1 LRANFR
7 TKVFLASVA
16 AAAVALLI
24 AALLLSWQVRE
35 RQRDAIAQRLT
46 QEARLIADLLAAATA
61 LDSAALDAEADRLG
75 QYSASRVTLITEDGR
90 VVGDSTQTVSQLPM
104 MENHLDRPEVSAAGG
119 STVGIS
125 RRYST
130 TINTDFL
137 YVAVRTS
144 HPVVRYV
151 RLALP
156 LTDIDAQLAAI
167 RTFTLIAL
175 AAAVPAALVIAW
187 FLSGPIGRRV
197 REASAAA
204 ARYTAGDFSQRAS
217 DYGSDELGVVARAL
231 DASAQELGRRIEE
244 LSRDQARTDAIL
256 TGMIE
261 GVLVID
267 RDGRLQ
273 LVNHAAREMLRFEG
287 EMRGRRYLEAIR
299 HPDIA
304 TQLTGALNGQE
315 VGVRE
320 LALPR
325 DPGRT
330 VISRAAAV
338 AAPGGGGAVLVLH
351 DITDLRRTDQIRRD
365 FVSNVSHELRT
376 PLTAIRGYLEALRDE
391 TAGQGEPQRFLDVI
405 SRHAMR
411 MERLVA
417 DLLRLARLD
426 ARQEPLDRVPCDLSE
441 IFRTVV
447 ADLTPAIEERRQR
460 VTVDA
465 DPRCRL
471 EADAGKLHDAI
482 HNLVENAVNYS
493 PDAADIRLEA
503 TCENG
508 TCRISVIDSGPG
520 IPAQDLTRV
529 FERFYRVDRS
539 RSRPGTGLGLAI
551 VKHLVELHGGEVR
564 AANVPE
570 GGAMFTVTLPERP
583 VAAVTR
589 N

>member
-1 LRANFR
+1 MRANFR
-7 TKVFLASVA
+7 TKVFLAAVT

-35 RQRDAIAQRLT
+35 RQREAIAQRLT

-61 LDSAALDAEADRLG
+61 LESPALDAEADRLG
-75 QYSASRVTLITEDGR
+75 QYSASRVTFITEDGR

-104 MENHLDRPEVSAAGG
+104 MENHLDRPEVSAARGA
-119 STVGIS
+119 TAGIS

-130 TINTDFL
+130 TIDTDLL

-167 RTFTLIAL
+167 RTFTLMAL
-175 AAAVPAALVIAW
+175 AAAVPAALGIAW
-187 FLSGPIGRRV
+187 VLSGPIGRRV
-197 REASAAA
+197 RAASAAA

-217 DYGSDELGVVARAL
+217 DYGSDELGAVTRAL
-231 DASAQELGRRIEE
+231 DTSAQELGRRIEE
-244 LSRDQARTDAIL
+244 LSRDRARTDAIL

-261 GVLVID
+261 GVLVVD

-273 LVNHAAREMLRFEG
+273 LVNDAAREMLHIEG
-287 EMRGRRYLEAIR
+287 DMRGRRYLEVIR

-304 TQLTGALNGQE
+304 TQLAGVLSGEDT
-315 VGVRE
+315 GVRE

-330 VISRAAAV
+330 FISRAAPV
-338 AAPGGGGAVLVLH
+338 AASGGGGAVLVLH
-351 DITDLRRTDQIRRD
+351 DITDVRRTDRIRRD

-391 TAGQGEPQRFLDVI
+391 TAGQGEAQRFLDVI

-426 ARQEPLDRVPCDLSE
+426 ARQEPLEHEPCDLSR
-441 IFRTVV
+441 IVRTVI
-447 ADLTPAIEERRQR
+447 ADLTLAIEERRQR
-460 VTVDA
+460 VTIDV

-471 EADAGKLHDAI
+471 EADAGKLHDVI

-493 PDAADIRLEA
+493 PDEARIRLEA

-508 TCRISVIDSGPG
+508 VCRIAVIDSGPG
-520 IPAQDLTRV
+520 IPPQDLTRV
-529 FERFYRVDRS
+529 FERFYRVDSS

-551 VKHLVELHGGEVR
+551 VKHLVELHGGDVC
-564 AANVPE
+564 AANVPQ
-570 GGAMFTVTLPERP
+570 GGAMFTVTLPERHRAP
-583 VAAVTR
+583 VTP

>member
-1 LRANFR
+1 M
-7 TKVFLASVA
+7 
-16 AAAVALLI
+16 
-24 AALLLSWQVRE
+24 LLSWQVRE
-35 RQRDAIAQRLT
+35 RQRNAIAQRLT

-75 QYSASRVTLITEDGR
+75 QYSASRVSLITEDGR
-90 VVGDSTQTVSQLPM
+90 VVGDSTQTVSQLPT
-104 MENHLDRPEVSAAGG
+104 MENHLDRPEVSAARG

-137 YVAVRTS
+137 YVAVRAS

-187 FLSGPIGRRV
+187 ALSGPIGRRV

-204 ARYTAGDFSQRAS
+204 ARYTAGDFSQRAA
-217 DYGSDELGVVARAL
+217 DYGSDELGAVARAL

-267 RDGRLQ
+267 HDGRLQ
-273 LVNHAAREMLRFEG
+273 LVNHAAREMLRIEG
-287 EMRGRRYLEAIR
+287 DMRGRPFLEVIR

-304 TQLTGALNGQE
+304 TQLTGALQGEE

-325 DPGRT
+325 EPGRIF
-330 VISRAAAV
+330 ISRAAAV
-338 AAPGGGGAVLVLH
+338 AASGGGGAVLVLH

-376 PLTAIRGYLEALRDE
+376 PLTAIRGYVEAVRDV
-391 TAGQGEPQRFLDVI
+391 TAGQGEAQRFLDVI
-405 SRHAMR
+405 SRHTMR

-426 ARQEPLDRVPCDLSE
+426 AGQEPLDLEPCDLSQ
-441 IFRTVV
+441 IFRAVV
-447 ADLTPAIEERRQR
+447 ADGAPAIDDWRQR
-460 VTVDA
+460 VTIGV

-471 EADAGKLHDAI
+471 AADAGKVHDVI

-508 TCRISVIDSGPG
+508 TCRISVIDSGFG
-520 IPAQDLTRV
+520 IPPQDLTRV
-529 FERFYRVDRS
+529 FERFYRVDTS

-564 AANVPE
+564 AGNVPE
-570 GGAMFTVTLPERP
+570 GGAMFVVTLPERP

>member
-1 LRANFR
+1 LRATFR
-7 TKVFLASVA
+7 TKVFLASVT

-35 RQRDAIAQRLT
+35 RQRDAVSQRLT
-46 QEARLIADLLAAATA
+46 QEARLIADLLAAATP

-104 MENHLDRPEVSAAGG
+104 MENHLDRPEVSAARGAA
-119 STVGIS
+119 VGIS

-187 FLSGPIGRRV
+187 ALSWPIGRRV
-197 REASAAA
+197 REAAAVA
-204 ARYTAGDFSQRAS
+204 ARYTAGDFSQRAA
-217 DYGSDELGVVARAL
+217 DYGSDELGAVARAL
-231 DASAQELGRRIEE
+231 DASAQELGHRIEE

-273 LVNHAAREMLRFEG
+273 LVNHAAREMLRIEG
-287 EMRGRRYLEAIR
+287 DMRGRRYLEVIR

-304 TQLTGALNGQE
+304 TQLAGALKGEE

-325 DPGRT
+325 EAGRT
-330 VISRAAAV
+330 FISRATAV
-338 AAPGGGGAVLVLH
+338 ATSGGGGAVLVLH

-376 PLTAIRGYLEALRDE
+376 PLTAIRGYVEAVRDA
-391 TAGQGEPQRFLDVI
+391 TAGQGEAQRFLDVI
-405 SRHAMR
+405 SRHTMR

-426 ARQEPLDRVPCDLSE
+426 ARQEPLDLVPCDLSQ

-447 ADLTPAIEERRQR
+447 ADLTPAIEQRRQR
-460 VTVDA
+460 VTIDV
-465 DPRCRL
+465 DPRNRL
-471 EADAGKLHDAI
+471 EADAGKLHDVI
-482 HNLVENAVNYS
+482 HNLVENAMNYS

-520 IPAQDLTRV
+520 IPPQDLTRV

-551 VKHLVELHGGEVR
+551 VKHLVELHGGDVR
-564 AANVPE
+564 VANVPE
-570 GGAMFTVTLPERP
+570 GGAQFTVTLPERP
-583 VAAVTR
+583 VATVTR